1 MFVLNYTH
9 HLRLNNGSIVIIPQ
23 GTEVKP
29 TGFKPLW
36 DKNANGKRTARY
48 YIADPIAINGNGNN
62 WWEIS
67 GASFHSHKVSRITRQ
82 QFAEWKAS
90 RLDTI
95 LRMG

>member
-9 HLRLNNGSIVIIPQ
+9 KLHLNSGVVITIPQ
-23 GTEVKP
+23 GTEMRP

-36 DKNANGKRTARY
+36 DKNADGKRTARY

-67 GASFHSHKVSRITRQ
+67 GASFHSHKVSRISKA
-82 QFAEWKAS
+82 QFAEWKAT
-90 RLDTI
+90 RLDTT

>member
-9 HLRLNNGSIVIIPQ
+9 RLHLNNGSVITIPQ
-23 GTEVKP
+23 GTEMVP

-36 DKNANGKRTARY
+36 DKNGDGKRTARY
-48 YIADPIAINGNGNN
+48 YIKDAVAINGNGNN

-67 GASFHSHKVSRITRQ
+67 GASFHSHKVSRISKA
-82 QFAEWKAS
+82 QFAEWKATH
-90 RLDTI
+90 LDTT

>member
-9 HLRLNNGSIVIIPQ
+9 HLRLNNGTVITIPQ
-23 GTEVKP
+23 GTEMLP

-48 YIADPIAINGNGNN
+48 YIKDAVTINGNGNN

-67 GASFHSHKVSRITRQ
+67 GASFHSHKISRITKE
-82 QFAEWKAS
+82 QFGEWKAT
-90 RLDTI
+90 RLDCN
-95 LRMG
+95 LLMG